1 MNQAVNPVRVC
12 MQGGPTGWSAGHPR
26 FKTVWEIQP
35 LLHHAGTGTHRKD
48 FARQIKRQSTEAQM
62 VRQKTMRSEGSLRR
76 TIEYEE
82 AVFLLAL
89 KRWLKLELQTINED
103 LRGVKRISRDAMLL
117 ANKDLERYNSERIFV
132 LPEK

>member
-1 MNQAVNPVRVC
+1 
-12 MQGGPTGWSAGHPR
+12 
-26 FKTVWEIQP
+26 
-35 LLHHAGTGTHRKD
+35 
-48 FARQIKRQSTEAQM
+48 M